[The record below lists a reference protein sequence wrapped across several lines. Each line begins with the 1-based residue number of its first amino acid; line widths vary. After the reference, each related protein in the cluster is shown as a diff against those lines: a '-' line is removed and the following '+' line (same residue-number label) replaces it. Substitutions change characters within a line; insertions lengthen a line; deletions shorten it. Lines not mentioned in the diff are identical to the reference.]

1 MFAVIYVKNLSKC
14 RNHMP
19 VLNQFV
25 GIAFI
30 LDVLSLI
37 CSLSLKSCLDFV
49 MCSGTLLLVL

>member
-30 LDVLSLI
+30 LKR
-37 CSLSLKSCLDFV
+37 CFKSDTFLT
-49 MCSGTLLLVL
+49 SQELP